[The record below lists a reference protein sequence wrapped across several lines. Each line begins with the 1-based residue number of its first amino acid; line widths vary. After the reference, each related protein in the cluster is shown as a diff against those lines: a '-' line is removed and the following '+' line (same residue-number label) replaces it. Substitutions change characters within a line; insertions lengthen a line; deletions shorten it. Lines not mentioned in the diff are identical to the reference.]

1 MSILCLKTLFSDV
14 LMVEKKIS
22 IFDNKEY
29 ERQFSAVIKTSIF
42 LFKNIWQIQVD
53 FMWKR

>member
-14 LMVEKKIS
+14 LMVEKTKIS

-42 LFKNIWQIQVD
+42 LLENI
-53 FMWKR
+53 